1 MPIAAHAAAISAIR
15 KAATAHPVLAML
27 RAGRST
33 NRCRFYPPRRYGS
46 VSVLLQFDDR
56 SECASSTGSIRGS
69 QPDGKGRAFAKGA
82 GDVEPAAMAVEHV
95 LDDRQAETGAP
106 QLSRS
111 GVVDPVEAL
120 GQAR

>member
-1 MPIAAHAAAISAIR
+1 M
-15 KAATAHPVLAML
+15 T
-27 RAGRST
+27 
-33 NRCRFYPPRRYGS
+33 
-46 VSVLLQFDDR
+46 
-56 SECASSTGSIRGS
+56 ECASSTGSIRGS

-120 GQAR
+120 GQARQVLIWYAVALVGNRDPQHRGPGPIAGPGGDR